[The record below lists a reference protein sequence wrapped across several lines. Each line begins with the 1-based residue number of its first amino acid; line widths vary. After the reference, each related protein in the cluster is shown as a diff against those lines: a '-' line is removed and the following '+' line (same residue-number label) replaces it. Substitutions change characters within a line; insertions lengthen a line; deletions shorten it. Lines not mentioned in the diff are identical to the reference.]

1 MYNSLIGTSLTTF
14 SSLISGNL
22 TYQIPS
28 GVAEDQFTIDERL
41 ATITVKSRID
51 REQRDT
57 YFFPV
62 YVTDSSTF
70 QSTSNFDVATVSIS
84 ILDVNDN
91 PPTFKTGS
99 CYPLAVPENNEPEV
113 IHTVA
118 ATDKDI
124 GANGVITYSITSGNN
139 GNKFSIDSTTGK
151 LTARTLDRE
160 TQAKYHLTI
169 TAFDHGSPV
178 ALQGSCNITII
189 VEDQNDNDPVFDTG
203 HYSAVIAEDALIDTS
218 VIKVRATD
226 ADLGFN
232 KRIVYSLA
240 NESQGL
246 FRIDNKTGIIFTTG

>member
-1 MYNSLIGTSLTTF
+1 MADDKF
-14 SSLISGNL
+14 A
-22 TYQIPS
+22 
-28 GVAEDQFTIDERL
+28 VDERL
-41 ATITVKSRID
+41 GTLTVKTRID
-51 REQRDT
+51 REEKDQ
-57 YFFPV
+57 YIFPV
-62 YVTDSSTF
+62 YVTDSTTF
-70 QSTSNFDVATVSIS
+70 QSTTNFDVTTVTIS
-84 ILDVNDN
+84 IMDVNDN
-91 PPTFKTGS
+91 SPTFKSGS
-99 CYPLAVPENNEPEV
+99 CYPLAVPENNEPGV

-139 GNKFSIDSTTGK
+139 GNKFSIDSTSGK

-160 TQAKYHLTI
+160 SQARYHLTI

-178 ALQGSCNITII
+178 ALQGSCNITVI

-203 HYSAVIAEDALIDTS
+203 HYSAAIPEDAMTDTS

-246 FRIDNKTGIIFTTG
+246 FKIDNKSGIIFTTG

>member
-1 MYNSLIGTSLTTF
+1 MFMVGTHLLTF
-14 SSLISGNL
+14 LSLISGNL
-22 TYQIPS
+22 TYQIPP
-28 GVAEDQFTIDERL
+28 GVAEDQFIIDERL
-41 ATITVKSRID
+41 GTITVKSRID

-57 YFFPV
+57 YVFPV
-62 YVTDSSTF
+62 YVTDSGTF

-124 GANGVITYSITSGNN
+124 GANGIITYSITSGNN

-160 TQAKYHLTI
+160 TQSKYHLTV

-203 HYSAVIAEDALIDTS
+203 HYSAAIPEDASIDTS